1 MTDTNDAT
9 HALKGLAT
17 TLGFDADEHL
27 IDATLRLE
35 DVKAFL
41 VPRIAEMLNRNPA
54 HLMSILY
61 RVDVAEPRV
70 QQVLQQS
77 PPERIPHDLADLLI
91 ERQLQKVRMRRQYA
105 QKTKAPPENKE
116 T

>member
-9 HALKGLAT
+9 NALKGLAT
-17 TLGFDADEHL
+17 TLEFDADERL
-27 IDATLRLE
+27 IDAKLRLE

-77 PPERIPHDLADLLI
+77 PPERIPHALADLLI
-91 ERQLQKVRMRRQYA
+91 ERQLQKVQMRREYA
-105 QKTKAPPENKE
+105 KRTEDASREKE
-116 T
+116 A